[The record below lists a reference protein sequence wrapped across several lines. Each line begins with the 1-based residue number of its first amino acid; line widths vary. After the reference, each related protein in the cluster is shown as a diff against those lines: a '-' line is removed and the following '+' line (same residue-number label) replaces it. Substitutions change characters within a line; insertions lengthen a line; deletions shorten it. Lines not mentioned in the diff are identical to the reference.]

1 MASDRLFNPNLHKRL
16 IEIMDEVSQ
25 INEQIEWNMR
35 LLNDRPE
42 LAADIRQLMM
52 RCTSLVS
59 EAVELRTSS
68 KVYSAGE
75 PSRSPASEGSGA
87 AL

>member
-42 LAADIRQLMM
+42 LVADIRQLMM

-68 KVYSAGE
+68 KAYSASE